1 MHYTWD
7 DFSLNFWDS
16 FTALQLLGLPYRVLD
31 GPNWRGWTTTP
42 PCTHPFRYLV
52 CNQCDNV
59 VARVDSLRSLWTY
72 HEQVGLVM
80 EDDYCGVYFLIEGIK
95 EEGWR
100 LRKIDGILT

>member
-1 MHYTWD
+1 MY
-7 DFSLNFWDS
+7 
-16 FTALQLLGLPYRVLD
+16 G
-31 GPNWRGWTTTP
+31 TP
-42 PCTHPFRYLV
+42 PAFIKSLLLYEFATNVRHKRAYRRSEFAV
-52 CNQCDNV
+52 CSIP
-59 VARVDSLRSLWTY
+59 ARVDSLRSIWTY